1 MHILRLHWGCY
12 RCMLISCRF
21 VCYFL
26 YNISIFFNRYVDFIN
41 VMAYDYSGPWSHKTG
56 FMAPLYSRSSD
67 KSFDQTLSQVDNF
80 YTIFF
85 NDKWMPFEKK
95 FSMCIWCSE
104 FLKIKKNHFIIII
117 KHIHEG
123 CMIQKFEVKYTPLYL

>member
-26 YNISIFFNRYVDFIN
+26 YNISICFNRYVDFIN

-80 YTIFF
+80 YTIFLTI
-85 NDKWMPFEKK
+85 NG
-95 FSMCIWCSE
+95 CR
-104 FLKIKKNHFIIII
+104 LKIVSYVYMMQRISKKLKKTNFIIII

-123 CMIQKFEVKYTPLYL
+123 CMILKFEVKYTPLYL

>member
-26 YNISIFFNRYVDFIN
+26 YNISIFLTGMWISLTSWRTTTLGLGATRPGLWHHCTQDRLIKVSTKRYRRLIIFIQ
-41 VMAYDYSGPWSHKTG
+41 
-56 FMAPLYSRSSD
+56 FFL
-67 KSFDQTLSQVDNF
+67 
-80 YTIFF
+80 TI
-85 NDKWMPFEKK
+85 NG
-95 FSMCIWCSE
+95 CR
-104 FLKIKKNHFIIII
+104 LKIVFICLYDAVKFWKLKKTNFIIII

-123 CMIQKFEVKYTPLYL
+123 CMILKFEVKYTPLYL

>member
-85 NDKWMPFEKK
+85 NDKWMPFENC
-95 FSMCIWCSE
+95 FYMFIRCSE
-104 FLKIKKNHFIIII
+104 FLKIKKKHFIIII